1 MLGRVDYRL
10 VDAHLDLA
18 YNAIEHGWDL
28 ELALPELRTRQRS
41 PYRPSVSLPELQEAG
56 VALAFATLFVD
67 PGRYP
72 DPELAHRAARA
83 QLDRYRRWRD
93 AGRVRLI
100 ASRADLEA
108 HLRAWQEDR
117 VPGLVLLM
125 EGAEPVRRPEE
136 VALWAKEGLRLL
148 GPAWQDTRYAGGTRG
163 KKGLTP
169 AGRELLAA
177 MEEAGLALDLS
188 HLSEA
193 AYYEAL
199 EAFSGPVLVSHANF
213 RPLAGGPENRHLT
226 EAQLAALK
234 GRRAV
239 VGIVLYNRFLD
250 PGWERTDPATPL
262 ARVQRHAE
270 AVARVLGWEAVG
282 IGSDMDGG
290 FGAES
295 LPQGIRSHRDWTKLA
310 PLFGPQA
317 AGVLG
322 ENWLRFLRERALP
335 D

>member
-1 MLGRVDYRL
+1 MLGAVSYRL

-28 ELALPELRTRQRS
+28 GLDLPDLKTREKT
-41 PYRPSVSLPELQEAG
+41 PYTPSVSLPELQAAG

-67 PGRYP
+67 PAKYP
-72 DPELAHRAARA
+72 DPELAHRAARV
-83 QLDRYRRWRD
+83 QLDRYRRWQD
-93 AGRVRLI
+93 EGRVRI
-100 ASRADLEA
+100 VRSRSELSA
-108 HLRAWQEDR
+108 HLAAWEKDR

-136 VALWAKEGLRLL
+136 VAFWAGEGVRLL
-148 GPAWQDTRYAGGTRG
+148 GPAWQDTRYAGGTKG
-163 KKGLTP
+163 KKGLTE
-169 AGRELLAA
+169 AGRELLSA

-226 EAQLAALK
+226 ADQLEALK
-234 GRRAV
+234 GRGAV

-250 PGWERTDPATPL
+250 PEWERTDPATPR
-262 ARVQRHAE
+262 ARVQKHAE
-270 AVARVLGWEAVG
+270 AVAGVLGWEAVG

-295 LPQGIRSHRDWTKLA
+295 LPEGILSHKDWAKLA
-310 PLFGPQA
+310 PLFGPHA

-322 ENWLRFLRERALP
+322 ENWIRFLKTNLP
-335 D
+335 E